1 MVKKGKGGQTEGDE
15 RRFDFGWWAHIAIY
29 RCCSR
34 ELYTWNL
41 YNFSNQCNPN
51 EFNKI
56 DLKDK
61 ISHSHK

>member
-34 ELYTWNL
+34 ELYT
-41 YNFSNQCNPN
+41 
-51 EFNKI
+51 
-56 DLKDK
+56 
-61 ISHSHK
+61 